1 MSVAFQILDIVVV
14 GIVVISAVYGLYR
27 GFVAESLSVFAWIAA
42 AFATL
47 YFGPWAAL
55 WMQGMVQSALLGEIA
70 GYAVVFLVVVIPL
83 SFASYRISENVKR
96 SHVGTLDGAFG
107 LFFGVARGLVLIGIA
122 YLAFTSAVPTA
133 EQPGWIT
140 KARLMPVVRASA
152 EVVASLIPDQ
162 NVRRHRRN
170 VAEPVEKPVNR
181 ERKAEKEPPP
191 PPRKHSEKTYG
202 AKDRQ
207 ALDRLI
213 ETTGSDTG
221 GKP

>member
-1 MSVAFQILDIVVV
+1 MSVAFQVLDVVVVVIVVV
-14 GIVVISAVYGLYR
+14 SAIYGLYR

-47 YFGPWAAL
+47 YFGPLAAY
-55 WMQGMVQSALLGEIA
+55 WMRSMVQPNWLGEIV

-83 SFASYRISENVKR
+83 SFASYRISENVKK

-107 LFFGVARGLVLIGIA
+107 LAFGVARGLVLIGIA
-122 YLAFTSAVPTA
+122 YLAFTAAVPTVD
-133 EQPGWIT
+133 QPGWIT
-140 KARLMPVVRASA
+140 RARLMPVVRASA

-162 NVRRHRRN
+162 KVDRHRRN
-170 VAEPVEKPVNR
+170 ADRSVEKPVNR
-181 ERKAEKEPPP
+181 EKKAEKEPPP
-191 PPRKHSEKTYG
+191 PPKKHSEKTYG

-213 ETTGSDTG
+213 EATGSDTS